1 MSETTELTT
10 KMHHFFRNEIVYG
23 KSESDSSYTDVG
35 VKTPVE
41 CWECDTCRCRVT
53 GDSKFC
59 PNCHRKFVGI
69 LENNTAVCKIC
80 NAEFKFEMTD
90 NDTPL
95 YCNDCSSILGKN
107 QFASDIAKAFYNRGY
122 KNAQTDFRETEA
134 ENVMNNSV
142 IERILISDADYEHT
156 NKYSVTMSKPYT
168 VGEFISMILS
178 SYGNEWGCF
187 SICKPFTS
195 RSFERPSCN
204 YKYGYLESS
213 FPDNTLNKI
222 VKSIIAEGSG
232 CNMDYTIMLNE

>member
-10 KMHHFFRNEIVYG
+10 KMRHFFHDKIVYG
-23 KSESDSSYTDVG
+23 QSASDSSYTDIG
-35 VKTPVE
+35 VKTSAE
-41 CWECDTCRCRVT
+41 CWECYNCKCQVT
-53 GDSKFC
+53 KSSKFC
-59 PNCHRKFVGI
+59 PNCHYKFTGI
-69 LENNTAVCKIC
+69 LEKDIAVCKIC
-80 NAEFKFEMTD
+80 NAEFKFEPTE
-90 NDTPL
+90 NSTPP
-95 YCNDCSSILGKN
+95 YCDDCSSILNEN

-122 KNAQTDFRETEA
+122 ENAQTDFKKYEA

-142 IERILISDADYEHT
+142 IERILISDAEYEHT

-168 VGEFISMILS
+168 VSEFISMILS

-213 FPDNTLNKI
+213 FSDDITSKT